1 MKYSQPTANIFF
13 TCNTLLSFL
22 PIEKV
27 CILLHACDT
36 LCAITIVLMRG
47 KDMGD
52 NNKTLCHSE
61 NSTRHT
67 NTYVH
72 LYL

>member
-1 MKYSQPTANIFF
+1 
-13 TCNTLLSFL
+13 
-22 PIEKV
+22 
-27 CILLHACDT
+27 
-36 LCAITIVLMRG
+36 MRG

-72 LYL
+72 LYLWYKNF